1 MTAFLGTSWAGF
13 VVVTLGFMSF
23 AAWMTGR
30 ALATTWRP
38 AWQVAPYAILLGAA
52 DRFLIFAL
60 ADGELFSVPGYAVE
74 TLIMLAVAGL
84 AYRLTQARKM
94 VTQYP
99 WLYEPAGLFGWR
111 DKVRH

>member
-1 MTAFLGTSWAGF
+1 MMEALGTSWAGF
-13 VVVTLGFMSF
+13 IVVTLGFMGF

-38 AWQVAPYAILLGAA
+38 AWQVWPYGILLGGA

-60 ADGELFSVPGYAVE
+60 AEGELFSIAGYLFDAI
-74 TLIMLAVAGL
+74 LMLAIAGFAFRL
-84 AYRLTQARKM
+84 AQAQKM

-99 WLYEPAGLFGWR
+99 WLYEAAGPLGWR
-111 DKVRH
+111 EKKRP